1 MKVKK
6 QKKHKHKKLV
16 VVYRKV
22 SSKDTPPAPQK
33 VKSLKNE
40 DVASS
45 ILSEKLLF
53 AWINP
58 FS

>member
-6 QKKHKHKKLV
+6 QKKHEHKKLA

-22 SSKDTPPAPQK
+22 ASENTTPPPQK
-33 VKSLKNE
+33 VKPLKNE